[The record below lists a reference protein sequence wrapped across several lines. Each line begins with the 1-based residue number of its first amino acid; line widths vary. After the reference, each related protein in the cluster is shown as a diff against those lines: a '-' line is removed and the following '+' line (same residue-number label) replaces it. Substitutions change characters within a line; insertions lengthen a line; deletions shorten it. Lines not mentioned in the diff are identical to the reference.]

1 MNLQLITMNS
11 SPDRSG
17 KAAAGGVALG
27 VGATAIGAFMATKL
41 SAQHEP
47 VNSSSPQEPQTQSAP
62 NSTESD
68 GFDNTTWNGDIS
80 WLNQSNLFV
89 SNNDELLQL
98 LETADANGLPLD
110 EINKINALVKH
121 NLENG
126 VDVLFSSEYGS
137 GYLGTYDPTQ
147 NLITIM
153 PETVDMGYEDVLKV
167 MTHETVH
174 AAQDIADGISNDTYA
189 MIGSE
194 INAYGAYNVA
204 NYYSEVS
211 HEEQMLELEANSS
224 EVDIDDTFDHIGVEC

>member
-1 MNLQLITMNS
+1 MTS
-11 SPDRSG
+11 SRDSSG
-17 KAAAGGVALG
+17 KSAAAGVALG
-27 VGATAIGAFMATKL
+27 VGATAIGAFMATKINAQENHNPIQNQQVRNHPTGDSDVST
-41 SAQHEP
+41 SAMG
-47 VNSSSPQEPQTQSAP
+47 
-62 NSTESD
+62 ESWD
-68 GFDNTTWNGDIS
+68 GDLS
-80 WLNQSNLFV
+80 WLNQSNYFV
-89 SNNDELLQL
+89 SNENEMLQL
-98 LETADANGLPLD
+98 FETAEANGLPLE
-110 EINKINALVKH
+110 EINKIDALVRH

-126 VDVLFSSEYGS
+126 VDVLFSSEYNT

-174 AAQDIADGISNDTYA
+174 AEQDIADGLGNDTYA

-211 HEEQMLELEANSS
+211 HEEQLLELEANSS
-224 EVDIDDTFDHIGVEC
+224 EVDIDDTLNHMGVEC